1 MKKGRQVTMKEI
13 AKKLG
18 ISVSTVSRALQ
29 NSPELQ
35 EATKE
40 KVVAAAKE
48 MKYQPNLLAQSL
60 RRSRSK
66 TLGVIVPEITSHF
79 FASCISGI
87 QDTANA
93 RGYNVMICQSNE
105 SLAQEKANIKALVSS
120 QVDGLLISLSR
131 ETNAFEHLYELYDRE
146 HTFVLFDRVQEDIPV
161 SKVTFN
167 DAGGAYQVVKHLLE
181 TGSRRIL
188 YLSGPE
194 DLYISKKRKEG
205 YLRALKEFGIAED
218 SSLIK
223 VSDLTTPHTLQ
234 LAREI
239 LEMQPRPD
247 AVFCMIDPVAVDVL
261 TEWKQL
267 GIRVPQE
274 IALAGFTNNPTSAV
288 VEPPLTTVSQP
299 GYEMGK
305 LAVSHLLDQLDGLA
319 SEDPLSIV
327 LETTLVVRNSSQR
340 NPPVYLS

>member
-18 ISVSTVSRALQ
+18 VSVSTVSRALQ
-29 NSPELQ
+29 DSPELHI
-35 EATKE
+35 ETKRKIVE
-40 KVVAAAKE
+40 AAKE
-48 MKYQPNLLAQSL
+48 MNYRPNLLAQSL
-60 RRSRSK
+60 RISRSK

-87 QDTANA
+87 QDTANT

-105 SLAQEKANIKALVSS
+105 RISQERANIQTLVSS

-131 ETNAFEHLYELYDRE
+131 ETNTFEHLHELYERE
-146 HTFVLFDRVQEDIPV
+146 INFVLFDRVEEDIPV

-181 TGSRRIL
+181 NGFRRIA
-188 YLSGPE
+188 YVSGPE

-205 YLRALKEFGIAED
+205 YLRALQEYGVEIDEQ
-218 SSLIK
+218 LIQFT
-223 VSDLTTPHTLQ
+223 DLTLEGNLQ
-234 LAREI
+234 VAQRI
-239 LEMQPRPD
+239 LKLELRPE

-261 TEWKQL
+261 TEWKKS
-267 GIRVPQE
+267 GIRVPE
-274 IALAGFTNNPTSAV
+274 DIALAGFTDNPTAAV
-288 VEPPLTTVSQP
+288 VEPPLTTVAQP

-305 LAVSHLLDQLDGLA
+305 LAVSHLLDQLDGQA
-319 SEDPLSIV
+319 SEDPVSIV
-327 LETTLVVRNSSQR
+327 LETTLVIRKSSQ
-340 NPPVYLS
+340 NFPAKN